1 MSGHSHWATIK
12 HKKGAADAR
21 RGKLFSK
28 LSKAIT
34 VAAKNGGDP
43 EMNPSLRVAIDQ
55 AKKANMPSDNIERA
69 VKRGTGEIQG
79 EALEEFIFEA
89 YGPEKSALIITGIT
103 DNKNRALNEIK
114 TILNQHNAKMADEG
128 SVKWQ
133 FDNKGIITVKT
144 EDKEKTELRAIDAG
158 AEDIHEQEDSLLEI
172 YTRPEDL
179 NKVKEK
185 LNLETESTV
194 LGWVA
199 KEEIEVKNKK
209 SIEKLFEALDDND
222 DVQEIYTNVSF

>member
-1 MSGHSHWATIK
+1 M
-12 HKKGAADAR
+12 
-21 RGKLFSK
+21 
-28 LSKAIT
+28 
-34 VAAKNGGDP
+34 
-43 EMNPSLRVAIDQ
+43 
-55 AKKANMPSDNIERA
+55 
-69 VKRGTGEIQG
+69 
-79 EALEEFIFEA
+79 
-89 YGPEKSALIITGIT
+89 IITGIT